1 MAVWFDFQKL
11 LLKYLENL
19 REGAKKFCTV
29 ALLRLKVST
38 QFLNWLSFIKSILSF
53 YLQLSSM

>member
-19 REGAKKFCTV
+19 REGAKKFCAV

-38 QFLNWLSFIKSILSF
+38 QFLNCVS
-53 YLQLSSM
+53 